1 MQDATQ
7 TYKEQE
13 SVDTSKF
20 DYEGEDWQKV
30 LAYHITLIFAQQ
42 QKTKEAMDKA
52 NALEKELAQVK
63 ADHAKE
69 MADEHEK
76 QRKKLDAV
84 HD

>member
-1 MQDATQ
+1 
-7 TYKEQE
+7 
-13 SVDTSKF
+13 
-20 DYEGEDWQKV
+20 
-30 LAYHITLIFAQQ
+30 
-42 QKTKEAMDKA
+42 MDKA

-69 MADEHEK
+69 MADELEK